1 MSIIRKEV
9 IGGQTLILGG
19 RQFNLLDT
27 AFGAD
32 EALSCSSQYGL
43 CE

>member
-9 IGGQTLILGG
+9 IGG
-19 RQFNLLDT
+19 RQFSLLT
-27 AFGAD
+27 EAD
-32 EALSCSSQYGL
+32 EGLTCSSQYGL